1 MTLSSIIDSINEF
14 ANATRDAFKLDVMF
28 VDENKN
34 IVAGTGTLKGRV
46 GDKIIESGIINNEI
60 FINKK
65 SDFIITDTFTDP
77 NCLKCDK
84 YQNNCMYK
92 NVVATGIYVNNLLKG
107 VICVNAFTEDQI
119 VFMANNEKN
128 ILNFTKRISNLISS
142 RLLEEKYIEELK
154 INTSFLDYIYN
165 KINKGVIVTDLNN
178 NIIKFNNFIIKMLN
192 LDEEKLI
199 NANISSIFSNI
210 SLNSHSGSSYHN
222 EVSIKINGKINYL
235 LYTTTPIIID
245 NNEEGIVYFFE
256 DTNTINEITH
266 VKKGEITLDDIIGES
281 TQINEFKKIINRVSK
296 TSSTVLL
303 YGETGTGKEL
313 FARAIHSES
322 SRRGEPFKAINCG
335 AIPEALI
342 ESELFGYEKGAFTG
356 AERKGKH
363 GKFYLADKG
372 TVFLDEVENMPLYLQ
387 QKLLRVIETREIERI
402 GSSECIPIDIR
413 IVAATNINLLEL
425 VKRGEF
431 REDLY
436 HRLNVIG
443 LHIPPLRERKGDVLV
458 LGEYFINKFNERYN
472 KNILGINDEVKD
484 LFLKDE
490 WRGNVR
496 ELQNAIEYAINI
508 ETSDYICIENLPQ
521 NIRQGYSTQN
531 LHDIKKEIDNFD
543 KLDVIEKKYIQKALD
558 FYGRTDSG
566 IVESAKALGISRS
579 TIYRKIAKYSL

>member
-1 MTLSSIIDSINEF
+1 ML
-14 ANATRDAFKLDVMF
+14 ALGRALQGPPDA
-28 VDENKN
+28 
-34 IVAGTGTLKGRV
+34 
-46 GDKIIESGIINNEI
+46 
-60 FINKK
+60 
-65 SDFIITDTFTDP
+65 
-77 NCLKCDK
+77 
-84 YQNNCMYK
+84 
-92 NVVATGIYVNNLLKG
+92 VV
-107 VICVNAFTEDQI
+107 
-119 VFMANNEKN
+119 
-128 ILNFTKRISNLISS
+128 
-142 RLLEEKYIEELK
+142 
-154 INTSFLDYIYN
+154 
-165 KINKGVIVTDLNN
+165 
-178 NIIKFNNFIIKMLN
+178 
-192 LDEEKLI
+192 
-199 NANISSIFSNI
+199 
-210 SLNSHSGSSYHN
+210 
-222 EVSIKINGKINYL
+222 
-235 LYTTTPIIID
+235 
-245 NNEEGIVYFFE
+245 
-256 DTNTINEITH
+256 
-266 VKKGEITLDDIIGES
+266 
-281 TQINEFKKIINRVSK
+281 
-296 TSSTVLL
+296 
-303 YGETGTGKEL
+303 

-443 LHIPPLRERKGDVLV
+443 LHIPPLREREGDVLV
-458 LGEYFINKFNERYN
+458 LTNYFINKFNERYN
-472 KNILGINDEVKD
+472 KNILGINDEVKN
-484 LFLKDE
+484 LFLKYD

-508 ETSDYICIENLPQ
+508 EISDYIDIENLPQ
-521 NIRQGYSTQN
+521 NIRQSYSTQN
-531 LHDIKKEIDNFD
+531 LHGIEKETDGFD
-543 KLDVIEKKYIQKALD
+543 KLDVVEKKYIQKALN
-558 FYGRTDSG
+558 FYGRTDNG

>member
-1 MTLSSIIDSINEF
+1 MITLSHIIDSINEF
-14 ANATRDAFKLDVMF
+14 AEATRDAFKLDVMF
-28 VDENKN
+28 VDENKKV
-34 IVAGTGTLKGRV
+34 VAGTGTLKGRV
-46 GDKIIESGIINNEI
+46 GDEIIESGIINNEI

-65 SDFIITDTFTDP
+65 CDFIITDTFTDP
-77 NCLKCDK
+77 NCLKCDR

-92 NVVATGIYVNNLLKG
+92 NVVATGIYVNNVLKG

-119 VFMANNEKN
+119 AFMANNEKN

-154 INTSFLDYIYN
+154 INTSFLDSIYN

-178 NIIKFNNFIIKMLN
+178 NIIKFNNFIIKMLD
-192 LDEEKLI
+192 LDDEELLNRSI
-199 NANISSIFSNI
+199 NSIFPNI
-210 SLNSHSGSSYHN
+210 SLNNSSTSYHN

-245 NNEEGIVYFFE
+245 NNDEAIVYFFE

-266 VKKGEITLDDIIGES
+266 IKKGEIVLDDIIGES
-281 TQINEFKKIINRVSK
+281 TQINEFKKIIKRVSK

-443 LHIPPLRERKGDVLV
+443 LHIPPLREREGDVLV
-458 LGEYFINKFNERYN
+458 LTNYFINKFNERYN
-472 KNILGINDEVKD
+472 KNILGINDEVKN
-484 LFLKDE
+484 LFLKYD

-508 ETSDYICIENLPQ
+508 EISDYIDIENLPQ
-521 NIRQGYSTQN
+521 NIRQSYSTQN
-531 LHDIKKEIDNFD
+531 LHGIEKETDGFD
-543 KLDVIEKKYIQKALD
+543 KLDVVEKKYIQKALN
-558 FYGRTDSG
+558 FYGRTDNG